1 MKKIKLAIVDDHLI
15 FLEGMKMLFKN
26 HEKIELVKVFSNG
39 QLFLNYITTHPLD
52 LVLMDIS
59 MPQMNGFEC
68 VKKMRES
75 TKDIAVIGL
84 SMHDEKQY
92 IQAVV
97 QADFNG
103 YLLKNVA
110 LDVLE
115 TAIHEVYYGRPYFQQ
130 EVKKDLKVNSTD
142 RNIDFDKIT
151 KREKE
156 IIRLICQ
163 SKTSAQIGEALFIVE
178 GTVKTHRKNILR
190 KLQVNSTPELI
201 QFVNNNEMLIFN

>member
-26 HEKIELVKVFSNG
+26 HEKIELIHVFSNG
-39 QLFLNYITTHPLD
+39 QLFLNYIENHLVD
-52 LVLMDIS
+52 IVLMDLS

-68 VKKMRES
+68 AKKMREMS
-75 TKDIAVIGL
+75 DHISVVGL
-84 SMHDEKQY
+84 SMHDEKHY

-97 QADFNG
+97 QANFDG
-103 YLLKNVA
+103 YLLKNVG

-115 TAIHEVYYGRPYFQQ
+115 TAIHEVYYGKKYFQN
-130 EVKKDLKVNSTD
+130 EVKKDLKVNTTD

-163 SKTSAQIGEALFIVE
+163 SKTSAQIAKELFIVE

-190 KLQVNSTPELI
+190 KLQVHSTPELI
-201 QFVNNNEMLIFN
+201 QFVHKNEMLIFT